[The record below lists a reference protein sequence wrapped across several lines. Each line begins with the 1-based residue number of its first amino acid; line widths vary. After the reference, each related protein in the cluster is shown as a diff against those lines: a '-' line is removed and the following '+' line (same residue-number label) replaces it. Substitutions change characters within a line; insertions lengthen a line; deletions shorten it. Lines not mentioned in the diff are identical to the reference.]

1 MMSHSISLTTKVV
14 RACKQTCYIVTETFS
29 RMFLTN
35 HAPLSLS
42 PGHKTPL
49 SSPSSI
55 SCPNKTILSVEKHTH
70 PSLCSHPWALPY
82 CWSHYYF
89 SIVLVYDGRG
99 NSHPCF
105 WRPQLLHVAP
115 RWVCTGRDTWTTS
128 QQQLRSQRGWG
139 VRGSSEG
146 ERRSVRVKYFDNE
159 EQPSSLVPARG
170 VKIIWRR
177 VQGTTSTSRRVR
189 SNIQ

>member
-1 MMSHSISLTTKVV
+1 MPVIRS
-14 RACKQTCYIVTETFS
+14 YIVTITVTLI
-29 RMFLTN
+29 RVIVTLTYL
-35 HAPLSLS
+35 AQLSLS
-42 PGHKTPL
+42 PGHKTLL
-49 SSPSSI
+49 SSLSSI
-55 SCPNKTILSVEKHTH
+55 SCPNKTMLSPEKHTH

-128 QQQLRSQRGWG
+128 QQQLRSQRGWL
-139 VRGSSEG
+139 VQGSSQCWA
-146 ERRSVRVKYFDNE
+146 VLFF
-159 EQPSSLVPARG
+159 LARPRE
-170 VKIIWRR
+170 K
-177 VQGTTSTSRRVR
+177 SRVR
-189 SNIQ
+189 YNTEASPVDHIQTQSALE